1 MKLSFLETIDNTI
14 NILEEMTP
22 HYESV
27 SDKLSAFF
35 EALMHEKQQAIVS
48 VNKRVKA
55 SKSLREKILR
65 NKLYQKHETPELIL
79 DNLPDLIGIM
89 IFCRFVH
96 EEDDIF
102 KIIKEFFSSTY
113 VDGWFYN
120 QELKN
125 MPIYLNLAETQ
136 PQKQK
141 NGFTIYRIDGH
152 YYSYGE
158 KINFELQIKSLVHSF
173 WSDIEHEV
181 IYKNNSYILID
192 NFMKDMLGSIYQN
205 LESIDKQIA
214 LIYNQMNVV
223 SNSQKEPDKVLGEE
237 FSKLILAKSI
247 NDIFIEKMR
256 ENIGFT
262 IDFKKACD
270 IISQYIFVKN
280 EIVYQNLSS
289 HTMLELLARI
299 NYISNRFIDFE
310 TPIYFEHKF
319 KPKSRFGE
327 ILGNKLM
334 ELINI
339 DFEWNVFFKIL
350 FEIEPGSNIEDFM
363 RFLSIIKARY
373 AEADLYQPIFEK
385 FDASDASYIKEDI
398 LLIVAT
404 SLAKVGTIKIIYED
418 NFISICKKISNFVST
433 ISDACNDIN
442 DWEDFKVTELPVFE
456 SILIESVQ

>member
-1 MKLSFLETIDNTI
+1 MKLSFFETIDRTV
-14 NILEEMTP
+14 NILEEMSP

-35 EALMHEKQQAIVS
+35 EAIMHENQQAIVS
-48 VNKRVKA
+48 VNRRVKA
-55 SKSLREKILR
+55 PKSLREKILR
-65 NKLYQKHETPELIL
+65 NKLYQKYETPELIL

-96 EEDDIF
+96 EEKDIF
-102 KIIKEFFSSTY
+102 QIINKFFSDKD
-113 VDGWFYN
+113 VDGWSYN
-120 QELKN
+120 PELKN
-125 MPIYLNLAETQ
+125 MPIYLNLAEKQ

-141 NGFTIYRIDGH
+141 NGFSIYRIDGH

-158 KINFELQIKSLVHSF
+158 KINFELQVKSLVHSF

-181 IYKNNSYILID
+181 IYKNNSYMLID
-192 NFMKDMLGSIYQN
+192 SFMKDMLNSIHQN

-214 LIYNQMNVV
+214 LIYNQMQSV
-223 SNSQKEPDKVLGEE
+223 SSSQKDPDKVLSEE
-237 FSKLILAKSI
+237 FSKVILAKSI

-270 IISQYIFVKN
+270 ILSQYIFTKN

-289 HTMLELLARI
+289 QTMLELLTRI
-299 NYISNRFIDFE
+299 GFISSRFIDFE

-327 ILGNKLM
+327 ILGNKLIEM
-334 ELINI
+334 INI
-339 DFEWNVFFKIL
+339 DFEWNIFFKIL
-350 FEIEPGSNIEDFM
+350 FEIEPGNNIDDFV

-373 AEADLYQPIFEK
+373 ADADLYQPIFDK
-385 FDASDASYIKEDI
+385 FDSSDASYIKDDI
-398 LLIVAT
+398 LTAVAT
-404 SLAKVGTIKIIYED
+404 ALATVGTISMIYEE
-418 NFISICKKISNFVST
+418 NFISICKKTAGFVILTSESCST
-433 ISDACNDIN
+433 INE
-442 DWEDFKVTELPVFE
+442 WEDFKDLELPQFE
-456 SILIESVQ
+456 SLIIDSLQ